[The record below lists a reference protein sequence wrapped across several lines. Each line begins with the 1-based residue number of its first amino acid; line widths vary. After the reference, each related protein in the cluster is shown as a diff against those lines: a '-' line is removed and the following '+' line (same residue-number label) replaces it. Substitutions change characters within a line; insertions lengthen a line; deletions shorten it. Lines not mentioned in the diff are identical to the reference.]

1 MSGKKKMGQL
11 SATIDTKHRHQ
22 ISNKRVFEL
31 IEIISREND
40 WSNDISWNL
49 KDIDVFLFLGNQSE
63 LYRLTTPLHFEYY
76 FKLRIQFHY

>member
-11 SATIDTKHRHQ
+11 SATIDTEHRHQ
-22 ISNKRVFEL
+22 IYNKRVLEL
-31 IEIISREND
+31 TEIISRENG
-40 WSNDISWNL
+40 WSNSISWNL
-49 KDIDVFLFLGNQSE
+49 KDIDGFLFIGNQSE